1 MALVYKDRV
10 SQTCSAPSGSAAFV
24 LSGAATTGF
33 QAWSVLADAD
43 AAIYS
48 ASDVSGGWEVG
59 VGTWATSGTTLTRTV
74 ILSSS
79 NAGSA
84 VSFSGTVTVDLS
96 NNASMQMSTYLASTA
111 ITPGGRLTLTSGVPV
126 TTSDV
131 SGATSI
137 YYTPQMHNRI
147 TLWNG
152 SYWQTIEF
160 SEYTLALG
168 TLTSGKPYDVFAYL
182 SAGALALEVLVWTS
196 DTARATDVTRQD
208 GRLCKSG
215 DKTRLL
221 IGSFYT
227 TSTTTTADTEET
239 RYLSNMF
246 NRATKLAS
254 KTGAGSHSY
263 TTGAERDWNNDTSSY
278 LYAMES
284 APVGSFIL
292 ISFEC
297 RSTNSLTRVYLNG
310 SVIVGNYL
318 GLFNGSID
326 ARLSHS
332 TVGSFVAGRNLTKV
346 MEYGVSGGS
355 LTTAILRVPFPC

>member
-33 QAWSVLADAD
+33 QTWSALANAD
-43 AAIYS
+43 TAIYS

-74 ILSSS
+74 ILASS

-84 VSFSGTVTVDLS
+84 VTFSGTVTVDLS
-96 NNASMQMSTYLASTA
+96 NNASMQMSMYLASTA

-126 TTSDV
+126 TTTDV
-131 SGATSI
+131 TAATNI
-137 YYTPQMHNRI
+137 YYTPHTHNKI
-147 TLWNG
+147 SLWNG
-152 SYWQTIEF
+152 SYWQTIAF

-182 SAGALALEVLVWTS
+182 SGGALALEVLVWAS
-196 DTARATDVTRQD
+196 DTARATTVTIQD
-208 GRLCKSG
+208 GRYCKSG
-215 DKTRLL
+215 DKTRFLL
-221 IGSFYT
+221 GSFYT
-227 TSTTTTADTEET
+227 TSTTTTADAEET

-278 LYAMES
+278 LYSLVSDPGGGFIPVALES
-284 APVGSFIL
+284 
-292 ISFEC
+292 
-297 RSTNSLTRVYLNG
+297 RVTAGVVRIFLNG
-310 SVIVGNYL
+310 SPIVNNYL
-318 GLFNGSID
+318 GIYGSGLDI
-326 ARLSHS
+326 RGTYS
-332 TVGSFVAGRNLTKV
+332 TIGNYVAGRNLTKV
-346 MEYGVSGGS
+346 TEYGVAAATFQG
-355 LTTAILRVPFPC
+355 AILRVPFPC